1 MCSYADTRSLLVA
14 IIHVSNRL
22 EEAGGSAIASQ
33 ILALMIR
40 RLRDSVV
47 PSYLAA
53 DCVNRGVLRGALS
66 VVLSVRN
73 ECVPSNTVV
82 AKEFLE
88 LNDALVAKF
97 PMISN
102 SIALRERE
110 EEGEDDVDMMKEIEE
125 LQRQRD
131 RLTQMSHDKAKW
143 SSGTERNGGRGDTSE
158 MKHRISM
165 LLERSKAVT
174 KKES

>member
-1 MCSYADTRSLLVA
+1 MCAYADTRSLLVA
-14 IIHVSNRL
+14 IIRVGNQL
-22 EEAGGSAIASQ
+22 EESRSPVASQ
-33 ILALMIR
+33 ILALMVRRIR
-40 RLRDSVV
+40 DNVV

-53 DCVNRGVLRGALS
+53 DCVNCEAWWSVLS

-88 LNDALVAKF
+88 LNDALVVKF

-102 SIALRERE
+102 SIVLRERE

-131 RLTQMSHDKAKW
+131 RLTQMSHANTKW
-143 SSGTERNGGRGDTSE
+143 SSGSERIGSRVDTSE

>member
-1 MCSYADTRSLLVA
+1 M
-14 IIHVSNRL
+14 
-22 EEAGGSAIASQ
+22 
-33 ILALMIR
+33 
-40 RLRDSVV
+40 
-47 PSYLAA
+47 
-53 DCVNRGVLRGALS
+53 S

-97 PMISN
+97 PTISN

-174 KKES
+174 KKAVEWGL